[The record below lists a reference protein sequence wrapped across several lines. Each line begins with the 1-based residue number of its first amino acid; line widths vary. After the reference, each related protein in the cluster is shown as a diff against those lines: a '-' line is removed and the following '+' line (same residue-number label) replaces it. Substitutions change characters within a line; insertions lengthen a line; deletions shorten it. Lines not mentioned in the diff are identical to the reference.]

1 MIASVEMQVV
11 SQSNSHYKA
20 KDDLINYFQSS
31 IVPTYMKVI
40 IRVFVFAVI
49 FRLVAKPL
57 AVFKTI
63 TRTSLHAC
71 DDSNQ

>member
-1 MIASVEMQVV
+1 MISSVEMHVA
-11 SQSNSHYKA
+11 SKPNSHYELKY
-20 KDDLINYFQSS
+20 DLINYFQSS